1 MISDERTEKAV
12 EFLRDTAEQYGQM
25 RGRVAY
31 TSANLRRVKSIVML
45 SCEGGVGAREAEAYA
60 SPAYLLAMEDEQNA
74 VADYETLRAKREAA
88 QMTIEVW
95 RSQASARKAGII

>member
-45 SCEGGVGAREAEAYA
+45 SREGGVGAREAEAYA